1 MAVQSI
7 DQRQHKGCVPCEGA
21 VPASSPAEARALI
34 LSATPAQLDMWRL
47 YRESDARCV
56 DRLLR
61 IASKH
66 PYEALAW
73 MGAR

>member
-1 MAVQSI
+1 MPTYTQSAER
-7 DQRQHKGCVPCEGA
+7 RQD
-21 VPASSPAEARALI
+21 SAEARALI

-47 YRESDARCV
+47 YRESDAGCV